1 MIFQHN
7 YSSQHIRTWLLFLIF
22 YRFTVVFCHVKALVN
37 VAWYGL
43 YFSSQLL
50 LNTFQVESI
59 IIGDQVDGQAKMS
72 KATSKKKFKLSN
84 RRPIEKPADSAG
96 VVNIAFWLEKSTWTP
111 ASFTSPSGKDFLLHS
126 RSLHYCSVEL
136 QVNRVPFFTAILKD
150 VSGSCPDTRNIP
162 RSTCRTTNK
171 LTTLKKTG
179 KLSFQYRI
187 FPNYKQ

>member
-96 VVNIAFWLEKSTWTP
+96 VVNIAFWLEKSTWTL
-111 ASFTSPSGKDFLLHS
+111 ASFTLPSGKDFLLHS
-126 RSLHYCSVEL
+126 KSLPLLQCGTSSKQSSILHCHSQGCIWQLSRHQKHTLEHMQNNKQTHY
-136 QVNRVPFFTAILKD
+136 A
-150 VSGSCPDTRNIP
+150 
-162 RSTCRTTNK
+162 
-171 LTTLKKTG
+171 
-179 KLSFQYRI
+179 
-187 FPNYKQ
+187 